1 MKKTGKS
8 LKLKQQSNYPWDGD
22 IKITVEPKEA
32 SEFEMRIRIP
42 GWTQNKPVPSDL
54 YNFVKENDEK
64 VTLKV
69 NGKPVPLN
77 IDKGFARI
85 RRKWQK
91 GDVIRLDLPMP
102 IRRVLSDKRI
112 GDNKGR
118 VALSRGPIVYCAEGI
133 DNGGSLDNIALSY
146 NVYLSAEYSKDLL
159 GGVTMLTGLVVATER
174 MPAVGM
180 AVARD
185 FTAIPYYAWANR
197 GKGPMVVWLP
207 RELANKP

>member
-1 MKKTGKS
+1 MPKTGKS
-8 LKLKQQSNYPWDGD
+8 LKLKQQGNYPWNGD
-22 IKITVEPKEA
+22 LRIAVEPKEP

-54 YNFVKENDEK
+54 YSFVKESNEK

-91 GDVIRLDLPMP
+91 GDVVTLVLPMP
-102 IRRVLSDKRI
+102 VRRVLSDERI
-112 GDNKGR
+112 SDNKDR

-133 DNGGSLDNIALSY
+133 DNDGPVNSVVLGDNAKLKSEHR
-146 NVYLSAEYSKDLL
+146 SDLL
-159 GGVTMLTGLVVATER
+159 GGVTVLTGRVKT
-174 MPAVGM
+174 G
-180 AVARD
+180 D

-197 GKGPMVVWLP
+197 EKSPMTVWLARQEP
-207 RELANKP
+207 DKP